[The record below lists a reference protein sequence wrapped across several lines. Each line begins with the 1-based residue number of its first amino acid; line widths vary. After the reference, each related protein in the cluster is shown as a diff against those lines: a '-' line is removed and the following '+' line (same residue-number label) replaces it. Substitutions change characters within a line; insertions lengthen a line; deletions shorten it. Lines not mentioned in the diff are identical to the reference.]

1 MGLLV
6 EWTKLRKDSQRQN
19 IKSRESSKNKEQRE
33 QSLKKINVMS
43 KFGGTTKKVQ
53 HGHNWNTR
61 KRREKGTEEIF
72 ETIMTENFPRLM
84 SDTKPSSRKLRI
96 HQAR

>member
-1 MGLLV
+1 
-6 EWTKLRKDSQRQN
+6 
-19 IKSRESSKNKEQRE
+19 
-33 QSLKKINVMS
+33 MS

-96 HQAR
+96 HQARQMPKTTTPRHIIFKL